1 MKAFLIKNKIAIGV
15 GIIFVCIFLFLICY
29 FNIPRISYSYNEK
42 TDSYYVDRVY
52 GNAKHYTIQDTVK
65 GKPVT
70 AIGAKA
76 FMDKKRLEGVT
87 FGTNIR
93 VVERLSF
100 SGCRKLLEFNFDS
113 VEQIGR
119 NAFADCVSLKQV
131 SSSATMIDGGA
142 FYGCTA
148 LEEVTLTNANW
159 IGSFAFADTAISQ
172 FTIPNSLQSLGVDAF
187 YQCQFL
193 REIHIPSKIWLQ
205 NSYLAS
211 LENVKIVE

>member
-15 GIIFVCIFLFLICY
+15 GTIFICIFLFLICY

-76 FMDKKRLEGVT
+76 FMDKKKLEGVT
-87 FGTNIR
+87 FGTCIR
-93 VVERLSF
+93 EVERLSF
-100 SGCRKLLEFNFDS
+100 SGCKRLKEFNFDS

-131 SSSATMIDGGA
+131 YSSATVIDGGA

-148 LEEVTLTNANW
+148 LEEITLTDTKW
-159 IGSFAFADTAISQ
+159 IGSFAFANTAIVQ
-172 FTIPNSLQSLGVDAF
+172 FTIPNSLKSLGVDAF

-193 REIHIPSKIWLQ
+193 REILVPSKLWLQ
-205 NSYLAS
+205 DSYLLS